1 MHTEFIL
8 VLTFYS
14 GKNGEVMN
22 RNAQPLSYD
31 KMTEVGPRYNV
42 ALLFILKDGKRVHI
56 FKIQKSMKNEMWTL
70 LL

>member
-1 MHTEFIL
+1 
-8 VLTFYS
+8 
-14 GKNGEVMN
+14 MN